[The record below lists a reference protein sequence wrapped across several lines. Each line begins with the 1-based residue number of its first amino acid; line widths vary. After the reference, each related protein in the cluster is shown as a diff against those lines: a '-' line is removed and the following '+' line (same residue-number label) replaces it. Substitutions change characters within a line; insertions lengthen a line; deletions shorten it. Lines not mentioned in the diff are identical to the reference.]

1 MCSGKSAV
9 NPFLRVHDVSQA
21 EVGTRFFVLALS
33 LVALF
38 TKLFLAILLFLDNKL
53 NRIIIVCIVAAPSLS
68 YRKTFFSAPPAHL
81 LGVKPIVSAL

>member
-53 NRIIIVCIVAAPSLS
+53 NRIIIVFIVAAPSLS
-68 YRKTFFSAPPAHL
+68 YRNFFSAPPAHL